1 MNSHPISHHQDHLLR
16 DSANAAVS
24 NSKTELAKWLNLETS
39 DLPLDS
45 AICVLLLLLLA
56 LV

>member
-45 AICVLLLLLLA
+45 AICVLLLLLALA
-56 LV
+56 